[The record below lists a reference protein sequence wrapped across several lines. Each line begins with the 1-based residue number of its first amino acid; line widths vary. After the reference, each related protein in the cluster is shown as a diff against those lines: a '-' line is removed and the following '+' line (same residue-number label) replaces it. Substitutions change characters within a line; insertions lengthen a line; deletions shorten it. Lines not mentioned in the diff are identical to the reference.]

1 MALQLRDSAAESS
14 ITSRV
19 GKLLRKGY
27 RRAIRSCM
35 KSHRLRLP
43 KYDFPLRIRP
53 WFLLFTSLIM
63 VVLAFLG
70 FTNFVRRLPLNDKI
84 LHFICLAFATGV
96 FYFIWDV
103 DEDARRIW
111 IWRNAGAILTGV
123 ICFFFGGIVSEIVQ
137 SMLPY
142 KVFEMGDII
151 ANLLGSSLGLWV
163 SYHLER
169 YYRHRREI
177 SRLYQPVSAEEEE
190 ELFSDSDA
198 EDTYQ
203 TSGPARGLPLLP
215 THHPIKPSGQ
225 KSQNQMRMA
234 NVWDESEELFGIG
247 DDEMD
252 DLVRPS
258 TETVRA
264 GTMPSVKVFVT
275 PPS

>member
-1 MALQLRDSAAESS
+1 
-14 ITSRV
+14 V
-19 GKLLRKGY
+19 K
-27 RRAIRSCM
+27 SCM
-35 KSHRLRLP
+35 KSHRLQLP

-63 VVLAFLG
+63 ILLAFLG

-84 LHFICLAFATGV
+84 LHFICLGVATGV

-103 DEDARRIW
+103 EEDARRIW
-111 IWRNAGAILTGV
+111 FWRNSGVIITGV
-123 ICFFFGGIVSEIVQ
+123 ICFFFGGIISEVVQ

-142 KVFEMGDII
+142 KVFELGDII

-190 ELFSDSDA
+190 ELFSDSDTENYA
-198 EDTYQ
+198 
-203 TSGPARGLPLLP
+203 SSAPARGLPLLP
-215 THHPIKPSGQ
+215 THNPVKPSTP
-225 KSQNQMRMA
+225 KAQNHIRLG

-247 DDEMD
+247 EDELD
-252 DLVRPS
+252 DLDRPS
-258 TETVRA
+258 TDTVRA
-264 GTMPSVKVFVT
+264 GTRTPAVKVVVS